1 MNILTYFMAFVRDTN
16 LDVQGSPVLSAFC
29 AVGHAVCLSEG
40 LSSIWFV
47 TLERENQRGEK
58 ARGRDWRRLQ
68 CTLSSCPS
76 THFKVSFS
84 NSDPPPLWLLNLY
97 LSIPCLP
104 QTLILFCHFA
114 LLSPVYKLLTYWQIF
129 PLPIFSPNLY
139 SHLSICSLTSFP
151 HLSPALF
158 VHLPSVPFSSFL
170 HFSLFLYC
178 PLIFSNLL
186 PIRLLSSV
194 QLYDMGSPADSQ
206 SSSPG
211 CLTTDSSCVN
221 MGFPSCGHR
230 GRCHGEWGSFS
241 CQCVPGYTGHQCEE
255 GKLNFIF

>member
-1 MNILTYFMAFVRDTN
+1 MSKVPPSFQLSVQLAMLFVCQK
-16 LDVQGSPVLSAFC
+16 VCPVF
-29 AVGHAVCLSEG
+29 G
-40 LSSIWFV
+40 LSLWKERIREGRKREGEIGEGCSVPWAHVLQHILKFPFQ
-47 TLERENQRGEK
+47 TL
-58 ARGRDWRRLQ
+58 
-68 CTLSSCPS
+68 T
-76 THFKVSFS
+76 
-84 NSDPPPLWLLNLY
+84 PPPLWLLNLY